1 MQDLN
6 SIGEIDVSR
15 SEKSVVGGYTWN
27 ISFLEDLA
35 GTNYGDVAELQVVSN
50 LFGGSGSEPTVKVEE
65 VRKGTW
71 KEVQRISI
79 SAGGLGVDPLSSFRL
94 EFLGQTTNDIL
105 ALPLGGTTCL
115 GSTAAKQLIR
125 TSTEDTSTG
134 GGDDTVSPL
143 TTFTITYK
151 DYVTD
156 PINAHVDSCAD
167 TASKIAENLSMIPL
181 LNRVEVSGKETDAS
195 DDGCEWEITM
205 LSVTGNPELLQGTSD
220 EGLYFL
226 SKQA

>member
-1 MQDLN
+1 MKKLLQDLN

-15 SEKSVVGGYTWN
+15 SEKSVVGGYTWT

-35 GTNYGDVAELQVVSN
+35 GTNYGDVTELLIVSN

-156 PINAHVDSCAD
+156 PINAHIDSCTD

-181 LNRVEVSGKETDAS
+181 LNRVQVSGKETDAS
-195 DDGCEWEITM
+195 DNGCEWEVTM
-205 LSVTGNPELLQGTSD
+205 LSVTGNPELLQGT
-220 EGLYFL
+220 
-226 SKQA
+226 

>member
-15 SEKSVVGGYTWN
+15 SEKSVVGSYTWN

-151 DYVTD
+151 D
-156 PINAHVDSCAD
+156 
-167 TASKIAENLSMIPL
+167 L
-181 LNRVEVSGKETDAS
+181 
-195 DDGCEWEITM
+195 
-205 LSVTGNPELLQGTSD
+205 
-220 EGLYFL
+220 
-226 SKQA
+226 

>member
-1 MQDLN
+1 MKKLLQDLN

-15 SEKSVVGGYTWN
+15 SEKSVVGGYTWT

-35 GTNYGDVAELQVVSN
+35 GTNYGDVTELQIVSN

-156 PINAHVDSCAD
+156 PINAHIDSCTD

-181 LNRVEVSGKETDAS
+181 LNRVQVSGKETDAS
-195 DDGCEWEITM
+195 DNGCEWEVTM
-205 LSVTGNPELLQGTSD
+205 LSVTGNPELLQGT
-220 EGLYFL
+220 
-226 SKQA
+226 